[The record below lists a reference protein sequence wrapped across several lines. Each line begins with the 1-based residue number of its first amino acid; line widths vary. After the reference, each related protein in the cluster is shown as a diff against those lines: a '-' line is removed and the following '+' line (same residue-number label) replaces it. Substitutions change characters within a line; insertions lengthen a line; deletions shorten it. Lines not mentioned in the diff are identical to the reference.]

1 MFTLIRTALRS
12 FLLGLVVG
20 MLVAPRSGAD
30 TRRLLVEK
38 LEAFVN
44 GVLDVAG
51 LPPVDIEDGS
61 PWEEHRSPR
70 EEEGAGEGPT
80 PMRSRRAGD
89 MGAATSG

>member
-1 MFTLIRTALRS
+1 MFTLVRTALRS
-12 FLLGLVVG
+12 FFLGLVVG
-20 MLVAPRSGAD
+20 MLVAPRSGVD

-51 LPPVDIEDGS
+51 LPPVDIEEDGS
-61 PWEEHRSPR
+61 PREHGSPR
-70 EEEGAGEGPT
+70 EEEEPAKGPT

-89 MGAATSG
+89 IGAAKPA